1 MRNDAVLGRALPLDR
16 GLGPEPP
23 VITGPRY
30 CGGGE
35 FILVS
40 DSIID
45 SQQSR
50 YHLMQHLY
58 PHTQAKYGYPDLEV
72 TYLNRNEI
80 EATQYMHFTDLP
92 VRLGMLGRYQR

>member
-1 MRNDAVLGRALPLDR
+1 M
-16 GLGPEPP
+16 
-23 VITGPRY
+23 
-30 CGGGE
+30 
-35 FILVS
+35 S

-92 VRLGMLGRYQR
+92 VRLGMLGSLLLLLVCVSFTIIGQPRNSVLIRRV